1 MQTNYMVWY
10 RPQGSVT
17 WTTWS
22 EGNFTRIFLKEETAR
37 EYIKQAKA
45 AFTNE
50 FCVFQATE
58 MPSEV
63 ALDD

>member
-10 RPQGSVT
+10 RPQGSTT
-17 WTTWS
+17 WTIWQW
-22 EGNFTRIFLKEETAR
+22 EGFVRAFLHEQEAR